1 MTELNLLKAVL
12 SLLANARFDA
22 KGADLMQI
30 AEVIHQFNKYVE
42 NREAEQASKVPNE

>member
-1 MTELNLLKAVL
+1 MNESQLLKAVL

-30 AEVIHQFNKYVE
+30 AEVIHKFNEYV
-42 NREAEQASKVPNE
+42 QAKDTPNE